1 MLKNIERTN
10 KLFNLALTRLFFLIY
25 KEHNHSH
32 KRNVN
37 EEDYGSIDTSLN
49 ALNSIDQDKI
59 DLFLNSISS
68 RNNLNVELIKRFLE
82 YNNIQV
88 EPSHKINERAAQS
101 DQELYEIF
109 RNSISYNNNPSN
121 RILKRKNNG
130 FRVKRDEASNK
141 EELVKKSDSLKP
153 IDSHKDEDVD
163 RDPPSHSAIG
173 VTLVLGFVFMLII
186 DQIGGKVSHRHLPS
200 E

>member
-1 MLKNIERTN
+1 M
-10 KLFNLALTRLFFLIY
+10 
-25 KEHNHSH
+25 
-32 KRNVN
+32 
-37 EEDYGSIDTSLN
+37 
-49 ALNSIDQDKI
+49 
-59 DLFLNSISS
+59 
-68 RNNLNVELIKRFLE
+68 NVELIKRFLE

-153 IDSHKDEDVD
+153 IDNHKDEDVD

-200 E
+200 EWQIFSIKMSKFELYFVFLIKKTMSQMAKQLEIK